1 MRSTREKRRI
11 TEKRREKGGR
21 GLGSKWYW
29 VGAVKI
35 GEPGAAKDVAVTAK
49 KKMMVRTTAMD
60 AVDEHPSFPIPLV
73 ISYQGNDGTYRKGPV
88 S

>member
-35 GEPGAAKDVAVTAK
+35 GEPGAAKDGAVTAK
-49 KKMMVRTTAMD
+49 KK
-60 AVDEHPSFPIPLV
+60 
-73 ISYQGNDGTYRKGPV
+73 
-88 S
+88 